1 MAAPNRSFAARI
13 ASLTSNSSRME
24 SWDDGD
30 FDDRSDGLLFKNST
44 VHSLSSRMSV
54 RSESESQDDWQ
65 FLITP
70 DDRATNT
77 SAITT
82 AAKQAGIPIP
92 TSVPPSAL
100 LGGSIKRLGK
110 KQSANKVVVDDD
122 WGNDLELPANAS
134 EGLKL
139 KPPVPRSDADDQD
152 DDFDWGEGSL
162 GIRFAGTRQAAHGAR
177 SSSIGAM
184 SPSLGSC
191 MTMESEDDDLG
202 GLVLPA
208 EPMDFSARLE
218 KLKKAEPQLTLAAQN
233 ASATVTTPAT
243 EPSLLPP
250 AQIREQPTSAPPP
263 TSFLLGDPPA
273 SPGLPRSPRSP
284 RSPLSPT
291 SPQSP
296 RSPRSSP
303 KSPTAALRVFSPT
316 HSPKAVS
323 PKPKRKPADDEDDFE
338 NGFELGRGGI
348 LDSHKLTLNKNI
360 VVKKA
365 ATKSTA
371 PHAARP
377 ATTITFTDRPT
388 TSRIPRPLPSIAS
401 RTRLTP
407 VYESGAPSGSNS
419 IRTMPT
425 TTSAQLLRA
434 KRSAPLLRNSAV
446 TQQPRMPFLPAGAN
460 ASQSHHVMTKSSSQV
475 HLRRDSDPRRPH
487 SPSMRSYSRSS
498 AHQNETPGRVGGR
511 RELAPSALARHPP
524 PKKLT
529 QPQRKR
535 NFGDGHELDMFDDLP
550 TSATKEKQFEKV
562 PRNVASNK
570 SLRQQPSNSRM
581 PMADRMTTPMPQTPR
596 SPPKTDHTPRF
607 ARDTAASRNAREQRL
622 AGTRSRGEGTITQRP
637 ISWAAQVAAR
647 SPHTSPSSQRKKGTG
662 QKPQLIRQMTQP
674 YTHSTALHHYHH
686 QHYYPAPTDHYV
698 DEKGM
703 IYNPTLQRWEG
714 NEEALVSFSHP
725 NTSTTTLALTTASTP
740 TFAPPGTQMSRG
752 HDRSQSISHIALSS
766 IHANNAHRSFS
777 ARAAKL
783 AQPPAPPPAPSPPR
797 PALISQI
804 SVPRNVQYEGRMV
817 FDPVKMTWLKAPRL
831 NNDMGS
837 PSEVDEDEDPFAG
850 LDDLKDNESVV
861 GGNGMSGTGTP
872 NPEDP
877 TFVGEEFD
885 VGPGFI
891 RRQRDEE
898 AIWRRRVEGWVG
910 GLRDNGEHSGGWR
923 WAIRDFAASAS
934 AGGFAF

>member
-1 MAAPNRSFAARI
+1 MAANNRSFAARI
-13 ASLTSNSSRME
+13 ASISSNSSRME

-65 FLITP
+65 FLISP
-70 DDRATNT
+70 DDQATNA
-77 SAITT
+77 SAITS

-92 TSVPPSAL
+92 ANVPSSAL

-110 KQSANKVVVDDD
+110 KKSTKKMEVDDD

-139 KPPVPRSDADDQD
+139 KPLAARTPADDADDD
-152 DDFDWGEGSL
+152 LDWGEGSL
-162 GIRFAGTRQAAHGAR
+162 GIRFAGTRQATRGAR
-177 SSSIGAM
+177 SSSVSAM

-191 MTMESEDDDLG
+191 MTMESEEDDLG
-202 GLVLPA
+202 GLVLPT

-218 KLKKAEPQLTLAAQN
+218 KLKKTDHLHQQDSTQRPPEL
-233 ASATVTTPAT
+233 
-243 EPSLLPP
+243 SLLPP
-250 AQIREQPTSAPPP
+250 LQLGPTSAPAPP
-263 TSFLLGDPPA
+263 TSFPTQEP
-273 SPGLPRSPRSP
+273 
-284 RSPLSPT
+284 PLSPT
-291 SPQSP
+291 TGP
-296 RSPRSSP
+296 
-303 KSPTAALRVFSPT
+303 AFFSPLG
-316 HSPKAVS
+316 SPKAPS
-323 PKPKRKPADDEDDFE
+323 PKAKPAAEPEEDFE
-338 NGFELGRGGI
+338 EGFEFGTGEI
-348 LDSHKLTLNKNI
+348 LDSKKLTLNKNI
-360 VVKKA
+360 VVKKTTNKA
-365 ATKSTA
+365 NA

-377 ATTITFTDRPT
+377 ATTLTFTDRPT
-388 TSRIPRPLPSIAS
+388 ISRIPRPLPSIAS

-407 VYESGAPSGSNS
+407 VYETGASASNQS
-419 IRTMPT
+419 SRTMPT

-434 KRSAPLLRNSAV
+434 KRSAPVLRNINS
-446 TQQPRMPFLPAGAN
+446 TQPPRMPFIPAGGPS
-460 ASQSHHVMTKSSSQV
+460 SQSHHVMAKSTSQT
-475 HLRRDSDPRRPH
+475 HLRRDSDSRRPL

-498 AHQNETPGRVGGR
+498 GHQNETPSRAGVR
-511 RELAPSALARHPP
+511 RDLAPSALARNPP
-524 PKKLT
+524 PRKLT

-562 PRNVASNK
+562 PRNVGSNK
-570 SLRQQPSNSRM
+570 SLRTQPSNSRLPM
-581 PMADRMTTPMPQTPR
+581 PDRMATPQPQTPR
-596 SPPKTDHTPRF
+596 SPPKVDNTPRF

-622 AGTRSRGEGTITQRP
+622 AGTRSRADGSVSQRP
-637 ISWAAQVAAR
+637 VSWAAQVASR
-647 SPHTSPSSQRKKGTG
+647 SPHSSPNHKKKGSG

-674 YTHSTALHHYHH
+674 QSYSMALH
-686 QHYYPAPTDHYV
+686 HYYPAPTNHYV

-703 IYNPTLQRWEG
+703 TYNPTLQRWEG
-714 NEEALVSFSHP
+714 NEEELVSFSHP

-740 TFAPPGTQMSRG
+740 TFAPPSNQTGRP

-766 IHANNAHRSFS
+766 IHASQAHRSFS

-783 AQPPAPPPAPSPPR
+783 AQPPAPAPAPSPPR

-804 SVPRNVQYEGRMV
+804 SVPRSVQYEGRMV
-817 FDPVKMTWLKAPRL
+817 FDPVKMTWLKAPRPM
-831 NNDMGS
+831 NDVRS

-850 LDDLKDNESVV
+850 LEDLKDNESVA

-877 TFVGEEFD
+877 AFVGEEFD
-885 VGPGFI
+885 VGPSFI

-910 GLRDNGEHSGGWR
+910 GLRDNGEHPGGWR
-923 WAIRDFAASAS
+923 WAIRDFAASAP
-934 AGGFAF
+934 AGNPAF

>member
-13 ASLTSNSSRME
+13 ASLNSNSSRME

-110 KQSANKVVVDDD
+110 KPSSRKMVVDDD

-134 EGLKL
+134 DGLKL

-162 GIRFAGTRQAAHGAR
+162 GIRFAGTRQATRGAR

-191 MTMESEDDDLG
+191 MTMESEEDDLG
-202 GLVLPA
+202 GLVLPT

-218 KLKKAEPQLTLAAQN
+218 KLKKAEPQQALASQP
-233 ASATVTTPAT
+233 VPAPTT

-250 AQIREQPTSAPPP
+250 VQIREQPTSAPPP
-263 TSFLLGDPPA
+263 TSFPLGDAPT
-273 SPGLPRSPRSP
+273 SPRLPRSPKSPTSPLSPRSSRSPRSP
-284 RSPLSPT
+284 RSPKSPT
-291 SPQSP
+291 SAQ
-296 RSPRSSP
+296 R
-303 KSPTAALRVFSPT
+303 LFSPT
-316 HSPKAVS
+316 HSPKASS
-323 PKPKRKPADDEDDFE
+323 PKSKPADDEDDFE
-338 NGFELGRGGI
+338 NGIELGRGGI
-348 LDSHKLTLNKNI
+348 LDSHKLTLNKHI
-360 VVKKA
+360 ILKKP

-407 VYESGAPSGSNS
+407 VYESGAPSNNPT
-419 IRTMPT
+419 RTMPT

-434 KRSAPLLRNSAV
+434 KRSAPLLRNSTV
-446 TQQPRMPFLPAGAN
+446 SQQPRMPFLPAGAN
-460 ASQSHHVMTKSSSQV
+460 ASQSHHVMAKSSSQV

-498 AHQNETPGRVGGR
+498 AHQNENAGRTGVR

-535 NFGDGHELDMFDDLP
+535 NFGDGHELDLFDDLP

-570 SLRQQPSNSRM
+570 TLRQQPSNSRM
-581 PMADRMTTPMPQTPR
+581 AMADRMATPMPQTPR
-596 SPPKTDHTPRF
+596 SPPKMDHTPRF

-647 SPHTSPSSQRKKGTG
+647 SPHTSPTSQRKKGTG
-662 QKPQLIRQMTQP
+662 QKPHLIRQMTQP
-674 YTHSTALHHYHH
+674 YTHSTALHHHF
-686 QHYYPAPTDHYV
+686 PAPTDHYV

-740 TFAPPGTQMSRG
+740 TFAPPGNQMSRG
-752 HDRSQSISHIALSS
+752 HDRSQSISHVALSS
-766 IHANNAHRSFS
+766 IHANNAHKSFS

-783 AQPPAPPPAPSPPR
+783 TQPPAPQPAPSPPR

-804 SVPRNVQYEGRMV
+804 SVPRNVKYEGRMV
-817 FDPVKMTWLKAPRL
+817 FDPVKMTWLKAPRT
-831 NNDMGS
+831 NNDMGP

-910 GLRDNGEHSGGWR
+910 GLRDNGEDRGGWR

>member
-1 MAAPNRSFAARI
+1 MAANNRSFAARI
-13 ASLTSNSSRME
+13 ASITSQSTQME
-24 SWDDGD
+24 TWDDGD

-54 RSESESQDDWQ
+54 RSETESQDDWQ

-70 DDRATNT
+70 DDQATNT
-77 SAITT
+77 SAIKT

-92 TSVPPSAL
+92 TSVPSSAL

-110 KQSANKVVVDDD
+110 KKSTKKIDVDDD
-122 WGNDLELPANAS
+122 WGNDLELPSNAKD
-134 EGLKL
+134 GLKL
-139 KPPVPRSDADDQD
+139 KAPKPRTPAEED

-162 GIRFAGTRQAAHGAR
+162 GIRFAGTRHGNRGAR
-177 SSSIGAM
+177 SSSVSAM
-184 SPSLGSC
+184 SPSLGSI

-202 GLVLPA
+202 GLVLPT
-208 EPMDFSARLE
+208 EPLDFGARLE
-218 KLKKAEPQLTLAAQN
+218 KLNKTQQPPAQ
-233 ASATVTTPAT
+233 

-250 AQIREQPTSAPPP
+250 LPLRELSLTPTAPTPA
-263 TSFLLGDPPA
+263 TSVPIQEP
-273 SPGLPRSPRSP
+273 PRSPIAAPSSP
-284 RSPLSPT
+284 SPFSSPT
-291 SPQSP
+291 PMSPKAP
-296 RSPRSSP
+296 SP
-303 KSPTAALRVFSPT
+303 KS
-316 HSPKAVS
+316 
-323 PKPKRKPADDEDDFE
+323 KPVIPEEDFE
-338 NGFELGRGGI
+338 DGFDFGNGEI
-348 LDSHKLTLNKNI
+348 LDRQKLTLNKNI
-360 VVKKA
+360 VVKKP
-365 ATKSTA
+365 ATKTTA

-407 VYESGAPSGSNS
+407 VYESGASTSNS
-419 IRTMPT
+419 STRTMPT

-434 KRSAPLLRNSAV
+434 KRSAPVLRNQNSS
-446 TQQPRMPFLPAGAN
+446 QPPRMPFLPAGA
-460 ASQSHHVMTKSSSQV
+460 ASSQSHHVMSKSSSQAQ
-475 HLRRDSDPRRPH
+475 LRRDSDPRRPQ
-487 SPSMRSYSRSS
+487 SPSMRSYSRLSGGG
-498 AHQNETPGRVGGR
+498 HNETPSRAGVR
-511 RELAPSALARHPP
+511 RDQAPSALARHPP

-535 NFGDGHELDMFDDLP
+535 NFGDGHELDLFDDLP
-550 TSATKEKQFEKV
+550 TSASKEKQFEKV

-570 SLRQQPSNSRM
+570 SLRHQPSNSRLPM
-581 PMADRMTTPMPQTPR
+581 PDRMATPLPQTPR
-596 SPPKTDHTPRF
+596 SPPKMDHTPRF

-622 AGTRSRGEGTITQRP
+622 AGTRSRAEAPTSSRP
-637 ISWAAQVAAR
+637 VSWAAQVTAR
-647 SPHTSPSSQRKKGTG
+647 SPHTSPSAHRKKGSG

-674 YTHSTALHHYHH
+674 YTQSTSLRHYF
-686 QHYYPAPTDHYV
+686 PAPTDHYI

-740 TFAPPGTQMSRG
+740 TFAPPGNQMSRG

-766 IHANNAHRSFS
+766 IHAHQAQKSFS
-777 ARAAKL
+777 SRAAKL
-783 AQPPAPPPAPSPPR
+783 AQPPAPAPVPSPPR

-804 SVPRNVQYEGRMV
+804 SVPRSVQYEGRMV
-817 FDPVKMTWLKAPRL
+817 FDPVKMTWLKAPRPS
-831 NNDMGS
+831 NDIGS

-850 LDDLKDNESVV
+850 LEDLKDNESVA
-861 GGNGMSGTGTP
+861 GGNGMGGAGTP
-872 NPEDP
+872 NPDDP

-910 GLRDNGEHSGGWR
+910 GLRDNGEQRGGWR

-934 AGGFAF
+934 AGPSAF